1 MQVFIIDNVEMTA
14 TLVRK
19 EQTEEWL
26 PQEYLEVK
34 APVDWSLEGICWK
47 IQNKLSG
54 SFEPYR
60 NASIYQSFQVY
71 GTSVLRLLID

>member
-1 MQVFIIDNVEMTA
+1 MQVFVIDNVEMTA

-26 PQEYLEVK
+26 PQEYLEVR
-34 APVDWSLEGICWK
+34 APVDWSLESICWR
-47 IQNKLSG
+47 IQNNLSG
-54 SFEPYR
+54 SFEPYK
-60 NASIYQSFQVY
+60 NGSIYQSFQAN